1 MVGPRVKGTFSH
13 PAILIA
19 WPDFPRPRGT
29 EVETL
34 SREYFWL
41 NYHFFFFSFILNPLS
56 ELSISVE
63 CLSGGKSTNQRIL
76 RPETEVGS
84 YWVL

>member
-34 SREYFWL
+34 SREYFRL
-41 NYHFFFFSFILNPLS
+41 GFFIFYFQFYFIFSHPLS
-56 ELSISVE
+56 ELLIME
-63 CLSGGKSTNQRIL
+63 CSSGEKAPIK
-76 RPETEVGS
+76 GS
-84 YWVL
+84 